1 MGLKGSCLVS
11 QQEGSVQ
18 LLRPQQTEGVWQL
31 RLFQLLPVSGFN
43 FLEGRCTY
51 SRVAPDRK
59 SVV

>member
-31 RLFQLLPVSGFN
+31 RLFQPLPVSGFN

-51 SRVAPDRK
+51 SRVAP
-59 SVV
+59 

>member
-18 LLRPQQTEGVWQL
+18 LLRPQQTEGVWL
-31 RLFQLLPVSGFN
+31 RLFQPLPVSGFD

-51 SRVAPDRK
+51 SRVAP
-59 SVV
+59 